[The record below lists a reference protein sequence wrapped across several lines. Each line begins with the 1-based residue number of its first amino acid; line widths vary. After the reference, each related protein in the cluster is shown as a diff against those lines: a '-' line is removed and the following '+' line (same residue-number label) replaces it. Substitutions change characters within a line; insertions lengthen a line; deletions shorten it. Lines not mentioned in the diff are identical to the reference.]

1 MAKNTTN
8 LGLYEKESTDGSDTF
23 NIQTMLNDNWDKID
37 VDSKA
42 KADALTN
49 LAGEGRT
56 AETVKGNADAINAL
70 AGEGNTTTV
79 KAVDD
84 ALKSH
89 LSDTSSHITS
99 TERATWNAKQAAL
112 GYVPVQQGG
121 GTGQL
126 GNKVYIGWDGS
137 KLKAQVDALDLGRLL
152 TESDYN
158 QLFQFAND
166 GKTGI
171 ANAVT
176 AKGVAASPSDTFAAL
191 ATKIGQISTKVIY
204 SNIDNIT
211 KKTKYVT
218 KDRFYNVRASAGTI
232 MDEYN
237 SAGTLL
243 RSITAVNHIHGGGK
257 YNNAPC
263 MIVINNSFSGHR
275 AIYDLNNTLLFGFI
289 AASGYDSFASDDTM
303 AIMEDRILY
312 DSYNNTVSN
321 YHSAVLV
328 DKAGTLLSIV
338 QCGTT
343 LTPLY
348 PVLNALE
355 QLVGYFENTNEFII
369 AGLNTLKKFDITQ
382 GVYGIFLNI

>member
-137 KLKAQVDALDLGRLL
+137 KLKAQVDAVDLGRLL

-176 AKGVAASPSDTFAAL
+176 AKGVAASPTDTFAAL
-191 ATKIGQISTKVIY
+191 ASKIGQIQTGPTFAAGDDCPLCYPDDTDRHFVIATEY
-204 SNIDNIT
+204 
-211 KKTKYVT
+211 TKY
-218 KDRFYNVRASAGTI
+218 KEFKMLYGGTI
-232 MDEYN
+232 RVVVKMVAYDSSSKIYGKVYVNGVPRGIEHYTGDPYN
-237 SAGTLL
+237 GITWSEDISINAGDLVQL
-243 RSITAVNHIHGGGK
+243 YFK
-257 YNNAPC
+257 QYNNDGYFKDSTGY
-263 MIVINNSFSGHR
+263 IHINNSSL
-275 AIYDLNNTLLFGFI
+275 II
-289 AASGYDSFASDDTM
+289 
-303 AIMEDRILY
+303 
-312 DSYNNTVSN
+312 
-321 YHSAVLV
+321 
-328 DKAGTLLSIV
+328 
-338 QCGTT
+338 
-343 LTPLY
+343 
-348 PVLNALE
+348 
-355 QLVGYFENTNEFII
+355 TN
-369 AGLNTLKKFDITQ
+369 L
-382 GVYGIFLNI
+382 

>member
-152 TESDYN
+152 TESDYD

-176 AKGVAASPSDTFAAL
+176 AKGVAASPTDTFATL
-191 ATKIGQISTKVIY
+191 ATKIGQINT
-204 SNIDNIT
+204 
-211 KKTKYVT
+211 
-218 KDRFYNVRASAGTI
+218 
-232 MDEYN
+232 
-237 SAGTLL
+237 
-243 RSITAVNHIHGGGK
+243 GK
-257 YNNAPC
+257 RY
-263 MIVINNSFSGHR
+263 
-275 AIYDLNNTLLFGFI
+275 
-289 AASGYDSFASDDTM
+289 ASG
-303 AIMEDRILY
+303 
-312 DSYNNTVSN
+312 
-321 YHSAVLV
+321 
-328 DKAGTLLSIV
+328 IV
-338 QCGTT
+338 TSSTTT
-343 LTPLY
+343 LTFRDKNDYDISEYYVNVSYNFGFAPRYIIVSTAGVFTIYSYSRFFREDQNDVYCLMY
-348 PVLNALE
+348 DGVSMEYYQHSNIIVNSNGF
-355 QLVGYFENTNEFII
+355 QLPFGNDNLSCAWEVFE
-369 AGLNTLKKFDITQ
+369 
-382 GVYGIFLNI
+382 